1 MNTIKIF
8 LAESGRI
15 ADLKKDFPLYQGQF
29 QNKLLNVFVP
39 TSIVAPSYTSQN
51 ADGVTLA
58 DYVASTSV
66 KIGMSYTARNGTIK
80 VSKNYYMRFLKTL
93 TYQNVEYALYERKLP
108 KEFTLYAGQGANAPI
123 LTANVVNIQQET
135 ESGEPIILS
144 VITSQTCSL
153 DVMPSTS
160 LDNDEAIEPTE
171 LENINAQLN
180 EINEI
185 LPTKQDKIDNS
196 LETTNK
202 SVVGAINE
210 NKGRIDINTQDI
222 ETNRQNIAR
231 NRNDID
237 YMLENFTAVEDYIGQ
252 LTGSSLPTDEELTM
266 FVRNNTDPSREP
278 KNADVVIFVLQ
289 VQGGTDK
296 NYKYIYSTTGWNGY
310 EIPPMEMASNGTL
323 GILKGTYGIG
333 STNETLIDISGGEI
347 LNIYVKDNTNTY
359 RNIREYLNTA
369 TTNIDNIISGNTS
382 VGLALRSIADGLG
395 NNIVNTYLTQTLG
408 ATKQYV
414 RDYAMP
420 REFNDVYFIATAG
433 YLEQVPATP
442 ESGIQ
447 FTTTTN
453 AVADFQLFQIQ
464 KTNTADFELS
474 SKNGYSNNIYVSAS
488 ANCRVTFRL
497 TTQYKKLGQD
507 WSDLNVELTSPINL
521 VAGDVEKIMFGN
533 PFTSLGENVISLT
546 DEDLIR
552 QTLEVV
558 SQTSETITF
567 NVYSN
572 DIYPSTFNL
581 TSQSYVLS
589 KALITPTS
597 APSDIEIVAIDNNN
611 SQIMLELGDDL
622 YVVDGQLKVSGG
634 GSGGTT
640 NYQDLDNKP
649 ILKTDNTTS
658 QTPNASETIN
668 GTINLHKVSKTGA
681 LADTIQDSTHRTV
694 TDSEKAD
701 WNNTN
706 FSRLT
711 NVPQASTGVAGI
723 IQIATDNET
732 ETGTDTTKAI
742 NPKQLKTAI
751 DGLGSVFTLKG
762 SVENV
767 AALPST
773 GNEIGDVYYVVSENV
788 GYIWLNDGTTDRWEQ
803 LGLPIDLSGYVQFTD
818 IINTLNSTASDKP
831 LSALQGKNLNDMIT
845 SLQTADGQ
853 NVKITGNQSISG
865 TKNFTG
871 TFQIGG
877 KTISYDS
884 STDTFSI

>member
-180 EINEI
+180 EINGI

-210 NKGRIDINTQDI
+210 NKGRIDTNTQDI

-237 YMLENFTAVEDYIGQ
+237 DMLENFTAVEDYIGQ
-252 LTGSSLPTDEELTM
+252 LTGTSLPTSEQLTA
-266 FVRNNTDPSREP
+266 FVRANTSPSREP

-289 VQGGTDK
+289 VQGGTDR
-296 NYKYIYSTTGWNGY
+296 NYKYIYSANGWNGY

-323 GILKGTYGIG
+323 GILKGTYAIG
-333 STNETLIDISGGEI
+333 SANDTLVDISGGEI

-521 VAGDVEKIMFGN
+521 VAGDVEKIMFGS
-533 PFTSLGENVISLT
+533 PFTSLGENVISLI
-546 DEDLIR
+546 DGDLIR

-558 SQTSETITF
+558 SQTSATITF

-611 SQIMLELGDDL
+611 SQIMLELGDGL

-649 ILKTDNTTS
+649 ILNSNNTTS

-701 WNNTN
+701 WNNTD

-732 ETGTDTTKAI
+732 ETGTDTTKAV

-773 GNEIGDVYYVVSENV
+773 GNEIGDVYYVISENV
-788 GYIWLNDGTTDRWEQ
+788 GYIWLNDGTIDRWEQ

-845 SLQTADGQ
+845 SLDGQ